1 MLHNLRCHSLRFV
14 SMCQFEVVISL
25 FYESLFFQNNLL
37 NSMGGGAVG
46 AGGGNNPQLNALNSM
61 QPLQVQKYLN
71 QGPHNVGAAGPQT
84 VNPAVAFGQGSNV
97 AAVNAAAAA
106 VSNSTNQPST
116 QQLRMLVQQIQLAVH
131 SGYLSSQILNQ
142 PLAPTTLLLLNQLL
156 SNIKVGRQSIICIIS
171 LSLCNVHSL
180 NIHTNSIFKGPSN
193 R

>member
-1 MLHNLRCHSLRFV
+1 
-14 SMCQFEVVISL
+14 
-25 FYESLFFQNNLL
+25 
-37 NSMGGGAVG
+37 MGGGSVG

-71 QGPHNVGAAGPQT
+71 QNPHNVGAAGPQS
-84 VNPAVAFGQGSNV
+84 VNAAVAFGQGSNV

-106 VSNSTNQPST
+106 AAVTNSTNQPST

-156 SNIKVGRQSIICIIS
+156 SNIKVYIADR
-171 LSLCNVHSL
+171 LSNFKMCN
-180 NIHTNSIFKGPSN
+180 F
-193 R
+193 

>member
-1 MLHNLRCHSLRFV
+1 
-14 SMCQFEVVISL
+14 
-25 FYESLFFQNNLL
+25 
-37 NSMGGGAVG
+37 MGGGAVG
-46 AGGGNNPQLNALNSM
+46 AGGNNPQLNALNAM

-71 QGPHNVGAAGPQT
+71 QGPHNVGAAGPPT

-116 QQLRMLVQQIQLAVH
+116 QQLRMLVQQIQLAVQ

-156 SNIKVGRQSIICIIS
+156 SNIKVSV
-171 LSLCNVHSL
+171 LL
-180 NIHTNSIFKGPSN
+180 
-193 R
+193 

>member
-1 MLHNLRCHSLRFV
+1 
-14 SMCQFEVVISL
+14 
-25 FYESLFFQNNLL
+25 
-37 NSMGGGAVG
+37 MGGGAVG
-46 AGGGNNPQLNALNSM
+46 AGGNNPQLNALNAM

-71 QGPHNVGAAGPQT
+71 QGPHNVGAAGPPN

-97 AAVNAAAAA
+97 AAAAA

-156 SNIKVGRQSIICIIS
+156 SNIKVGPIHFLSMFLYIVINYICGI
-171 LSLCNVHSL
+171 L
-180 NIHTNSIFKGPSN
+180 NP
-193 R
+193 